1 MKYDCD
7 MISDLLPLYKDGI
20 CSDTSKKIV
29 EEHLVECQNCYNIL
43 NSMNDETIDEEI
55 IREKNEVIKSQ
66 AKFFKRKSAITGT
79 IFAGIFSIPLLV
91 CFIVD
96 LANGGGLSW
105 FFIVLAAMLVPS
117 SLIVAPLMA
126 PKNRMFTAMTLF
138 TVSVILLLGVIAIS
152 TGGRWFF
159 IAATAVLFG
168 LTILFAPFIAYRRP
182 VNKYLK
188 NCKGLAIM
196 GAYTL
201 TFCLMMLAIGLTVG
215 EPGFFPM
222 ALAIAGPLLAVA
234 WASFAIIRYLPVNGF
249 VRAGIVTLMISIC
262 SYLAQLFAE
271 RIVIASSNAAG
282 VVTYT
287 TSTPAM
293 VVIGLT
299 VGAALLI
306 TGIIIALVKG
316 GKKNA

>member
-20 CSDTSKKIV
+20 CSESSRKIV
-29 EEHLVECQNCYNIL
+29 EEHLEECRDCFNVL

-79 IFAGIFSIPLLV
+79 VFAGIFSMPILV

-105 FFIVLAAMLVPS
+105 FFIVLAAMLVPA

-138 TVSVILLLGVIAIS
+138 TVSVLLLLGVIAVS
-152 TGGRWFF
+152 TGGSWFF
-159 IAATAVLFG
+159 IAASAVLFG
-168 LTILFAPFIAYRRP
+168 LTILFAPFIAARRP
-182 VNKYLK
+182 VNKYLGNK
-188 NCKGLAIM
+188 KGLAIM

-201 TFCLMMLAIGLTVG
+201 TFVLMMTTIGLTVG
-215 EPGFFPM
+215 AAEFFPM

-234 WASFAIIRYLPVNGF
+234 WASFAIIRYLPASGLVK
-249 VRAGIVTLMISIC
+249 AGIVTMLISIC
-262 SYLAQLFAE
+262 SFLPQFLAE
-271 RIVIASSNAAG
+271 RAVSARATG
-282 VVTYT
+282 VVSYS
-287 TSTPAM
+287 TSTPGVA
-293 VVIGLT
+293 VIGLT
-299 VGAALLI
+299 VGAILLV